1 MVFANDMVNEGNIN
15 RVRELSSLAQVGQS
29 LVGESEFIPI
39 QTTNED
45 ITPNVNTK
53 NNEVNNSNQ
62 NSTKILDDYMKKGD
76 YQDMYQK
83 LVDIANINHQMNPEA
98 KVRTIGKNLEV
109 DYDAINSRQG
119 QKEEIKKLDDMLK
132 DIVEKSNKYS

>member
-29 LVGESEFIPI
+29 LIGESEFSPI

-45 ITPNVNTK
+45 VTPNVNTK
-53 NNEVNNSNQ
+53 NNEVSNSNE
-62 NSTKILDDYMKKGD
+62 NSTKILEDYMKKGD
-76 YQDMYQK
+76 YQDMYKK